1 MTDPRREEYRAISI
15 QCVAEM
21 AQGLTILEREVID
34 GARRRDV
41 WQTVNQL
48 RHLLRTLQDSTM
60 RDGRW
65 TA

>member
-1 MTDPRREEYRAISI
+1 MTDPRREEFRAISI

-21 AQGLTILEREVID
+21 FQGLTILEREVID